1 MGVRRSPM
9 PTTPGKSYV
18 NTTVDTELL
27 KSLKILAIKKER
39 RMNDLLEEAILDLLK
54 KYEG

>member
-1 MGVRRSPM
+1 M

-27 KSLKILAIKKER
+27 KSLKILAIKEER
-39 RMNDLLEEAILDLLK
+39 RMNDLLEEAILDLLE
-54 KYEG
+54 KYKGKTSS